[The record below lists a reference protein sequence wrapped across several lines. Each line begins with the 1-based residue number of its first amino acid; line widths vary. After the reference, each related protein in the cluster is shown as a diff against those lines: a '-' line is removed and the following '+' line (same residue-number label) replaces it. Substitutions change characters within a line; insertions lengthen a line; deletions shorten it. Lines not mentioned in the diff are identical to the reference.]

1 MLSEKKAVNALKP
14 WWDVAFQVTI
24 TALIVLGKK
33 KLNLT
38 YYCVKLKIFD
48 ITEAFLEGGTD
59 FVSLLTLARMRPRCR
74 SVGKFPI

>member
-24 TALIVLGKK
+24 TALIVLGKE

-38 YYCVKLKIFD
+38 YYCLKLKILNKVLNSTYLSSLTFFMGSLD
-48 ITEAFLEGGTD
+48 
-59 FVSLLTLARMRPRCR
+59 VSHKL
-74 SVGKFPI
+74 

>member
-48 ITEAFLEGGTD
+48 KLLDICRHLHFLYEKKNPL
-59 FVSLLTLARMRPRCR
+59 V
-74 SVGKFPI
+74 

>member
-24 TALIVLGKK
+24 IALIVLGKE

-38 YYCVKLKIFD
+38 SYFLKLKIALQTF
-48 ITEAFLEGGTD
+48 
-59 FVSLLTLARMRPRCR
+59 
-74 SVGKFPI
+74 K

>member
-24 TALIVLGKK
+24 TALIVLGKE

-38 YYCVKLKIFD
+38 YYYLKLKNALQTF
-48 ITEAFLEGGTD
+48 
-59 FVSLLTLARMRPRCR
+59 
-74 SVGKFPI
+74 KQ

>member
-48 ITEAFLEGGTD
+48 KLLDTCSTYLSPFTFLYEKK
-59 FVSLLTLARMRPRCR
+59 TL
-74 SVGKFPI
+74 V